1 MNIFLA
7 TPTYSLWACSVKYS
21 IDGSTTHVLDLYS
34 LTPPTVVSVAMAFT
48 QCGTTSDSAKTP
60 IVRFLWPVIIV
71 ISVCVPWLRVVWCL
85 AATDRITFEPA

>member
-21 IDGSTTHVLDLYS
+21 IDGSTTHVLHLYS
-34 LTPPTVVSVAMAFT
+34 LIPPTVVSVAMAFT
-48 QCGTTSDSAKTP
+48 QRGTTSDSAKTP
-60 IVRFLWPVIIV
+60 IVQFLWPVIIV